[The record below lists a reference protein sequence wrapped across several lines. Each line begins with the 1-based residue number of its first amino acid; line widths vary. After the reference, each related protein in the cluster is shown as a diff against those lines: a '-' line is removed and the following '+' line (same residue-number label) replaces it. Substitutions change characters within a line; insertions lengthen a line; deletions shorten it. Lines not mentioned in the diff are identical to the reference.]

1 MNEAQEQELIKVLLK
16 VRAEG
21 KRLLYRDVG
30 VYECLK
36 QIISIGNGPPPSKWD
51 VPEPSLCAYFE
62 DGQYVALYNCGMSD
76 FGIFEQLK

>member
-1 MNEAQEQELIKVLLK
+1 MNEAQEQELIKIFLK

-30 VYECLK
+30 VYECVR
-36 QIISIGNGPPPSKWD
+36 QIVSIGNGPPPNQWD
-51 VPEPSLCAYFE
+51 IPEPSLCAYFE
-62 DGQYVALYNCGMSD
+62 DGQYVALYNCSISD